1 MYNIC
6 AMYGSYYSDYY
17 SSFSDS
23 SDFSISPVWII
34 VSIVIMAF
42 ICGFATKTIN
52 ENKGY
57 EGGFWWGFLCGFVGL
72 IVMACKPVSKDFYK
86 DESYGA
92 EKESSTKDEE
102 DDKIISP
109 LRGTWEC
116 EECGLVNPIRHKCC
130 YKCGKPRS

>member
-1 MYNIC
+1 MYSIC

-17 SSFSDS
+17 SSSSDS
-23 SDFSISPVWII
+23 RDFSISPVWII

-72 IVMACKPVSKDFYK
+72 IVMACKPVSKNFYK
-86 DESYGA
+86 QVGVTIWKCEVCGSLNPA
-92 EKESSTKDEE
+92 T
-102 DDKIISP
+102 DKS
-109 LRGTWEC
+109 
-116 EECGLVNPIRHKCC
+116 CC
-130 YKCGKPRS
+130 KCGKPRS